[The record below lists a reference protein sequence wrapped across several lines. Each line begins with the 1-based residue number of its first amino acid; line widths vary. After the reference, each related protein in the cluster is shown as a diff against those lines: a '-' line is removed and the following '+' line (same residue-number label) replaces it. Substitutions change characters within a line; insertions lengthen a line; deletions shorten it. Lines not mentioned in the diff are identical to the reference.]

1 MKCPINN
8 IRTDECDQDFTPEG
22 FRTHYIMN
30 HDTLSLQV
38 TILFM
43 LSELLEDNK
52 K

>member
-38 TILFM
+38 TRRNYGI
-43 LSELLEDNK
+43 EDNNK